1 MRVCRDS
8 EFFPKYYLGKHDQTP
23 CEPNNPLEPNNPS
36 VQITSAKATE
46 AVKPVKNRRSVVQKT
61 LGYFVAVC
69 LLMVLPGCGGCQ
81 RSTKDTAKD
90 VTKTTVATSKEILS
104 GMAEGIDEGR
114 KSTEGLDGAV
124 VISTHDKIEEYLDIS
139 VLEVKAPKDS
149 KDNKTVEVVLAI
161 ANKHT
166 KPVRLANLQ
175 RKGSMVLLDNEGF
188 AIHLRDGASN
198 ENEITILPGL
208 KERFK
213 YVFDGDAKTVKSLR
227 LYGHDYDLKP

>member
-1 MRVCRDS
+1 MRNTLLYFTVVCS
-8 EFFPKYYLGKHDQTP
+8 
-23 CEPNNPLEPNNPS
+23 
-36 VQITSAKATE
+36 
-46 AVKPVKNRRSVVQKT
+46 
-61 LGYFVAVC
+61 
-69 LLMVLPGCGGCQ
+69 LLALPGCGGCQ

-90 VTKTTVATSKEILS
+90 VTKATVETSKEILS
-104 GMAEGIDEGR
+104 GMSEGIDEGR

-124 VISTHDKIEEYLDIS
+124 VISTHDKIEEYLDVS
-139 VLEVKAPKDS
+139 VLEVKAPKEP

-175 RKGSMVLLDNEGF
+175 RKGSLVLLDSAGF
-188 AIHLRDGASN
+188 ATHLRGGSSN

-213 YVFDGDAKTVKSLR
+213 YVFDGDAKAVKSLR